1 MPKASDDRTLSWR
14 REGQE
19 VSKYQPPGSEQDPVY
34 LIRTIGR
41 LAQML
46 LEIRDEYV
54 LDPREDTLDQFERR
68 LDEIAVV
75 HQELRALRESREDEI
90 RPTASQG

>member
-1 MPKASDDRTLSWR
+1 M
-14 REGQE
+14 
-19 VSKYQPPGSEQDPVY
+19 SKYHPPGSEQDPVY

-54 LDPREDTLDQFERR
+54 LDPRDDTLDQFERR

>member
-1 MPKASDDRTLSWR
+1 
-14 REGQE
+14 
-19 VSKYQPPGSEQDPVY
+19 
-34 LIRTIGR
+34 
-41 LAQML
+41 ML

>member
-1 MPKASDDRTLSWR
+1 MPKASDDRPLSWR
-14 REGQE
+14 REGQD
-19 VSKYQPPGSEQDPVY
+19 VNKYHLPGSEQDPVY

-54 LDPREDTLDQFERR
+54 LDPKEDTLDQFERR

-75 HQELRALRESREDEI
+75 HKELRALRESREDEI
-90 RPTASQG
+90 HPTASQG

>member
-1 MPKASDDRTLSWR
+1 MN
-14 REGQE
+14 Q
-19 VSKYQPPGSEQDPVY
+19 YHPPGSEQDPVY

-54 LDPREDTLDQFERR
+54 MDPREDTLDQFERR
-68 LDEIAVV
+68 LDEIAEV
-75 HQELRALRESREDEI
+75 HHELRELRKSREDEVH
-90 RPTASQG
+90 PTASQG